1 MKSNLVR
8 RLLRGLI
15 TLLGAGAGAALAML
29 GLRMYATFRP
39 DSTPPVLLLTGLYVL
54 ACVIGAAIFY
64 FLAVPAMNQVM
75 KLSAHLEQRLEKM
88 PMSQMVPAVTW
99 MIAGLLIAALLAQ
112 VLGLM
117 GEGIFATAAAA
128 ILYVL
133 LGALG
138 WSLGWK
144 RGKDFLTLIRGEHRK
159 EKSARRQHA
168 DGAARPKVL
177 DTSAI
182 IDGRILEVYRTGFV
196 EGELVAPQFV
206 LDELRHVAD
215 SADPIRRARGRR
227 GLDILQKLQEDGVSL
242 RVDATDFPETGETDV
257 KLLKLA
263 QQLDGAV
270 LTGDYNLSKVAAVAG
285 VRVLNLNDLAAAL
298 KPVAI
303 PGEVLTVRV
312 IKEGKEYGQGVA
324 YMPDGTMIIVEGGRD
339 RMNEDV
345 AVTVTSVLQTS
356 AGRMIFTKLKGGE

>member
-1 MKSNLVR
+1 M
-8 RLLRGLI
+8 LI
-15 TLLGAGAGAALAML
+15 TLLGAGLGAGAALL
-29 GLRMYATFRP
+29 GVRLYAYVRPGNTVPLMVLAGMYA
-39 DSTPPVLLLTGLYVL
+39 L

-64 FLAVPAMNQVM
+64 ALSAPVMNQFIKMTSHV
-75 KLSAHLEQRLEKM
+75 EQRLEKM

-99 MIAGLLIAALLAQ
+99 MIAGLLVAALLTQ
-112 VLGLM
+112 MLGLM
-117 GEGIFATAAAA
+117 GEGIFATSAAA

-133 LGALG
+133 LGAMG

-144 RGKDFLTLIRGEHRK
+144 RGKDFMTLLRGEHRR
-159 EKSARRQHA
+159 EKTSKHA
-168 DGAARPKVL
+168 PGGASARPKVL

-182 IDGRILEVYRTGFV
+182 IDGRILEVCRTGFV
-196 EGELVAPQFV
+196 DGDMIVPQFV

-215 SADPIRRARGRR
+215 SADPIKRARGRR
-227 GLDILQKLQEDGVSL
+227 GLDILQKLQEETGVPL
-242 RVDATDFPETGETDV
+242 RVEQADFPETTETDV
-257 KLLKLA
+257 KLLRLA

-285 VRVLNLNDLAAAL
+285 VRVLNLNDLAGAL

-303 PGEVLTVRV
+303 PGEALTVRI

-339 RMNEDV
+339 RMGEEV
-345 AVTVTSVLQTS
+345 SAVVTSVLQTS
-356 AGRMIFTKLKGGE
+356 AGRMIFTKLRDGE